1 MAKHN
6 FKQRLAIVACLS
18 LSVFVLPEIA
28 QGLARLLDPAIHLV
42 NSVIL
47 TIGKYLSGW

>member
-1 MAKHN
+1 MAKYN

-18 LSVFVLPEIA
+18 LLLFLLPETIA
-28 QGLARLLDPAIHLV
+28 TLNPAIDLV
-42 NSVIL
+42 KSVIL